1 MSENNS
7 RRRLPAYLV
16 LTVITLI
23 AGLVLGGVYALTK
36 EPIAARELEDA
47 ENARRQVLPAAES
60 FVDMS
65 ESAPEGLSGLFMGL
79 DGQGNT
85 VGYAAQKTTR
95 GYGGEIEITLGTD
108 VYGRITGL
116 NVGGKNFS
124 ETAGLGARSKDEAFT
139 SQFTGKTAPLTV
151 AKGNDER
158 NEHTIDAI
166 TSATITGKSV
176 TGAANEVMAALDG
189 LLKPQAEGGAQ

>member
-16 LTVITLI
+16 LTIITLI

-47 ENARRQVLPAAES
+47 EN
-60 FVDMS
+60 
-65 ESAPEGLSGLFMGL
+65 
-79 DGQGNT
+79 
-85 VGYAAQKTTR
+85 YAAQKTTR
-95 GYGGEIEITLGTD
+95 GYGGEIEVTLGTD
-108 VYGRITGL
+108 VYGNITGL
-116 NVGGKNFS
+116 SVGGKNFS

-139 SQFTGKTAPLTV
+139 SQFAGKTAPLTV
-151 AKGNDER
+151 VKGNDER

-166 TSATITGKSV
+166 TSATITSKSV
-176 TGAANEVMAALDG
+176 TGAANEIMATLDG
-189 LLKPQAEGGAQ
+189 LLQPQAEGGAQ